1 MEQQRRALNELAVL
15 GDLQA
20 AELATGQAGRAI
32 GDVQAGVLSARN
44 DAAQGRTDQAVMRLR
59 RYTGSNSA
67 AAEMLIEVLAE
78 AGRIDEALAECD
90 RAISRF
96 GGGKIAHDKLNIL
109 ARSGRISEADAFAMS
124 LLAGRDLT
132 AEQRAMLRRRLIQN
146 RAEQGNWP
154 EAEQMCR
161 DALAEY
167 PGDPDFTWALITAQA
182 NQGHLDQAW
191 STYQATAPAVTRPE
205 SVRLSMR
212 LHARFGFSQDDI
224 GDMLD
229 FVDRWHDDPG
239 VGGFIF
245 PVILD
250 LGGQHLPDGRMVLP
264 DLDPAM
270 LARFRAEL
278 LSYAQRYPDGPVKMT
293 GLQDADLTQV
303 IRAQLIPHAGSLDP
317 AAELVRAGKL
327 PLGALAA
334 AASQPYASML
344 IEQPCGPL
352 YAVSADHDVFA
363 RELAAAT
370 AAINGEVVVE
380 ASSLA
385 VITLLP
391 ERAPTLLSAFTA
403 VRLPRPAL
411 ADVEVAWS
419 QLIRAPGS
427 SYAVSYDS
435 EHDVLVSRVLSLTE
449 HQQLYRRI
457 SDIDKIARTLVL
469 TDLAETASPHDAHQA
484 WLAAVDLAAE
494 RELPLWSDDIA
505 IRSIA
510 AGKGIAAFGTW
521 AMLTALIEADLIP
534 DTRATDA
541 LALTSEGVR
550 QLPADSQEGY
560 A

>member
-1 MEQQRRALNELAVL
+1 VL

-20 AELATGQAGRAI
+20 ADLAAGQASRAI
-32 GDVQAGVLSARN
+32 GDVQAGILSARN

-59 RYTGSNSA
+59 RYTGSSSA

-124 LLAGRDLT
+124 LLAGRDLA
-132 AEQRAMLRRRLIQN
+132 AEQRVMLRRRLIQN

-154 EAEQMCR
+154 EAEHMCR

-167 PGDPDFTWALITAQA
+167 PGDSDFTWALITAQA
-182 NQGHLDQAW
+182 NQGYLDQAW

-205 SVRLSMR
+205 SVRLWMS
-212 LHARFGFSQDDI
+212 LHARFGFTQDDI
-224 GDMLD
+224 GDMMD
-229 FVDRWHDDPG
+229 FVDRWHDDPE

-250 LGGQHLPDGRMVLP
+250 LGGQHLPDRRIVLP

-334 AASQPYASML
+334 AASQPYASTL
-344 IEQPCGPL
+344 IQQPCGPL

-370 AAINGEVVVE
+370 TAINGEAVVE
-380 ASSLA
+380 ASTLA

-391 ERAPTLLSAFTA
+391 ERAPALLSAFTA

-411 ADVEVAWS
+411 ADVEAAWS
-419 QLIRAPGS
+419 ELTRAPAS

-435 EHDVLVSRVLSLTE
+435 EHDMLVSRVLSLTE

-457 SDIDKIARTLVL
+457 SDIDKMARTLVL
-469 TDLAETASPHDAHQA
+469 TDLAETASPPDAHQA
-484 WLAAVDLAAE
+484 WLSAVNLAAE
-494 RELPLWSDDIA
+494 RKLPLWSDDIA

-510 AGKGIAAFGTW
+510 GGKGVAAFGTW
-521 AMLTALIEADLIP
+521 AMLTALIEAGLIP

-541 LALTSEGVR
+541 LTLTSEGVR
-550 QLPADSQEGY
+550 KLPNG
-560 A
+560 